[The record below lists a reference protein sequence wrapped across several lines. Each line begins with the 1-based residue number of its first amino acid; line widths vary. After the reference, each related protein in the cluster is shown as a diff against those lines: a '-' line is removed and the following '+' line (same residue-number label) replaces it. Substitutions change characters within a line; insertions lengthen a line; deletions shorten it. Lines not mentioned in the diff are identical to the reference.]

1 MGVQF
6 QIGQCR
12 IYVDTDKTKDFY
24 SKFPKISENCKCG
37 DCKYFEDVIIK
48 KDIRLFTI
56 LKSMGVDLDRQ
67 PNINPDG
74 ICSVGP
80 TDKYNRA
87 YFGYYNLFGQLGK
100 TQRKTQTKN
109 PDGELESV
117 DFIEHTSDNNVNY
130 TIKQIKENEL
140 TVEFYIECEKINSY

>member
-1 MGVQF
+1 MGVNF

-24 SKFPKISENCKCG
+24 YILPKISENCKCD
-37 DCKYFEDVIIK
+37 DCKYFEYFMTK
-48 KDIRLFTI
+48 KEIRIFTI
-56 LKSMGVDLDRQ
+56 LKNMGVDLTRQ

-74 ICSVGP
+74 VCSVGP

-87 YFGYYNLFGQLGK
+87 YLGYYNVFGQLGK

-109 PDGELESV
+109 VDGELESV
-117 DFIEHTSDNNVNY
+117 NFIEHTSDNNMNY
-130 TIKQIKENEL
+130 TIKQIKYNEL
-140 TVEFYIECEKINSY
+140 TVEFYIESEKINAF